1 MSESKITIRVLAA
14 LFLLTFI
21 ASVYLIIKTP
31 KASNKEESVLTDEIS
46 GILNSSTAAYPNNT
60 IAVLNIMSPISYSE
74 EGDYFGIRKGGAIYW
89 IDLLKSVEDNPNV
102 KAVILRVNSPGGTV
116 AATQEVYNTVKRLR
130 AKGKIV
136 TVSMGDIAASGAYY
150 ISCAADY
157 IVANPGTLTG
167 SIGVIMAGID
177 LSDLFKKFGISYNV
191 IKSGK
196 NKDLIAPYRKMTKEE
211 YSLLEEV
218 VMDTYSQ
225 FFGAVAEGRKIEPD
239 NLRELADGRIFSGR
253 QALKFKLVDE
263 LGDFEKTV
271 TVTAKLSKI
280 TGEPNVIDLKPDS
293 GGILRYLT
301 SFADKTVNARQN
313 VTLLETPLSRLH
325 SASPILYMTDF

>member
-1 MSESKITIRVLAA
+1 MPPLADSHFRGGPGCADARHHFLHGTTQPLCRRLIAGKQRANLTLQFGIAAA
-14 LFLLTFI
+14 L
-21 ASVYLIIKTP
+21 ARQEYL
-31 KASNKEESVLTDEIS
+31 ALRR
-46 GILNSSTAAYPNNT
+46 
-60 IAVLNIMSPISYSE
+60 
-74 EGDYFGIRKGGAIYW
+74 RKFDRGGEDT